1 MVGEGRYEEMKKNNT
16 FSIIVICAVLVAVGA
31 IMFLKF
37 SNPKEEV
44 VMPKKGEFTVVYV
57 GGTLCKPC
65 ELLKPVFKQMQ
76 IDFASRA
83 NLISMILNNDNK
95 VAYEIEMIPTILVF
109 NKEANEVTRKIV
121 SEEEV
126 NDVPRWIDEEL
137 KKLEQ
142 SQ

>member
-1 MVGEGRYEEMKKNNT
+1 MVGESRHEEMKKNT

-37 SNPKEEV
+37 SNPKEQV
-44 VMPKKGEFTVVYV
+44 VMPKKGEYTVVYV

-76 IDFASRA
+76 TDFASRA
-83 NLISMILNNDNK
+83 SLISMILNNDNK
-95 VAYEIEMIPTILVF
+95 TAYKIEMIPTILVF
-109 NKEANEVTRKIV
+109 DKEANEVTRKIV

-126 NDVPRWIDEEL
+126 NDVPKWIDQEL
-137 KKLEQ
+137 KKLE
-142 SQ
+142 SGK